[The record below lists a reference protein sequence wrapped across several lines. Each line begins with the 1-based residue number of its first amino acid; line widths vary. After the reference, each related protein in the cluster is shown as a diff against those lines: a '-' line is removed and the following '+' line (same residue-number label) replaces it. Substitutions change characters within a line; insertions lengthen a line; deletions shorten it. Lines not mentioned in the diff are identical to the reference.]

1 MREEWRPLV
10 GYEGLYEVSNMG
22 LVKSLE
28 RTVWNEKEIWK
39 DIEGFEGLYQVSNMG
54 RVKSL
59 GNGKSNNSKERILKP
74 GKNSNGYLHVIL
86 YKDGIK
92 KDYTVHQLVG
102 NAFLSNP
109 QGYKELN
116 HRDEDKTN
124 NNADNLEWCSRSYNL
139 TYNDRAKKAGKKIS
153 KPIFGIDRITG
164 FVVEFPS
171 IMEASRQL
179 GIRQGHITECCQGKY
194 KSCGGFYWM
203 YADADTTE

>member
-1 MREEWRPLV
+1 ME
-10 GYEGLYEVSNMG
+10 
-22 LVKSLE
+22 
-28 RTVWNEKEIWK
+28 EIWK

-92 KDYTVHQLVG
+92 KDCTVHQLVG

-109 QGYKELN
+109 QSYKELN

-124 NNADNLEWCSRSYNL
+124 NCANNLEWCSKSYNNNYGTRNKRIAEKL
-139 TYNDRAKKAGKKIS
+139 TNNQKIS
-153 KPIFGIDRITG
+153 KPVIAIDVRTGLILEFASSREAERETGIAQS
-164 FVVEFPS
+164 S
-171 IMEASRQL
+171 I
-179 GIRQGHITECCQGKY
+179 IKCCKGKMN
-194 KSCGGFYWM
+194 SCGGFYWM
-203 YADADTTE
+203 YKNNNDDAE